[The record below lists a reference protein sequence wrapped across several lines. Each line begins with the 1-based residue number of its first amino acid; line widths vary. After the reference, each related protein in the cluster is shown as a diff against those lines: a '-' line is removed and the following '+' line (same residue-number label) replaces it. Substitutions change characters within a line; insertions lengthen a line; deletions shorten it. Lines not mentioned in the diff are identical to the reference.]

1 MTALFYPAISVLG
14 AALSG
19 CGFVLQQHAA
29 EQVHDAKFLQ
39 LRLIAR
45 LIHKRSWLA
54 GIGVMVLGYLIQAW
68 VLGHLD
74 LSVTEPLM
82 TTSLI
87 FALLLAVPMSGQ
99 ALHKAE
105 VIGAVLLTAGVAA
118 LSLTRHVKAP
128 SESFGS
134 FNHWPAAAVIAVVA
148 LLLVRLGRKRSGSI
162 RATLT
167 GMAAGLVLGIADAFT
182 RRSVQMIDGSH
193 PLHLLEHWPGYATVV
208 ASVIGLWLMQNA
220 FSAAP
225 LHASLPAVT
234 AAEPA
239 AGIVLGVV
247 VFGDVIHISP
257 LLVAV
262 QLAGIVALVA
272 GVILVARAPVFARLR
287 LRELPHAA
295 LEVLHHLPEELAET
309 SEPADQGDGTGAQPP
324 PGEAGDGPQPGP
336 RAGAADDEQPRP
348 ARRSERAF
356 VAGRP
361 TRPSGH

>member
-1 MTALFYPAISVLG
+1 MTALFFPAISIVA

-29 EQVHDAKFLQ
+29 EQVRDARFLE

-45 LIHKRSWLA
+45 LIHNRSWLA
-54 GIGVMVLGYLIQAW
+54 GIGVMILGSLIQAW

-74 LSVTEPLM
+74 LSVAEPLM

-87 FALLLAVPMSGQ
+87 FALLLAVPLSGQ

-134 FNHWPAAAVIAVVA
+134 FNHWPAAAVIAVFAA
-148 LLLVRLGRKRSGSI
+148 LLVQLGRKRSGTM
-162 RATLT
+162 RAALT
-167 GMAAGLVLGIADAFT
+167 GAAAGLVLGIADAFT
-182 RRSVQMIDGSH
+182 RRSVQVIDGSH
-193 PLHLLEHWPGYATVV
+193 PLHLLAHWPGYATVV
-208 ASVIGLWLMQNA
+208 ASIIGLWLMQNA

-309 SEPADQGDGTGAQPP
+309 SEPPERGDDAGAQQP
-324 PGEAGDGPQPGP
+324 PGEASDGPPPGPGP
-336 RAGAADDEQPRP
+336 RAGGQQERPPRRP
-348 ARRSERAF
+348 ERAF

-361 TRPSGH
+361 TRPGGH